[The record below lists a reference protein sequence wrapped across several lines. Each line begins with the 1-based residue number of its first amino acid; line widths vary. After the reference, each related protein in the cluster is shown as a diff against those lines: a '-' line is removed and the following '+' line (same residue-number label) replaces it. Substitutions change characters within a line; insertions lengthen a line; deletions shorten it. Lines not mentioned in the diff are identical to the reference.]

1 MQSFPGSPAASP
13 DRETDAPAA
22 AALDSDSA
30 ARHFASAFNHAPV
43 GMLLLAPDGRP
54 LRVNRAF
61 CELAGRG
68 EHEILAGGAALLH
81 PGDEAVEAGERAL
94 CLAGTQSAFRSEV
107 RLRHGRGELVW
118 VDLSCA
124 LVRGTGGEP
133 LHFIVQA
140 QDIGGRKRA
149 ELALRESE
157 ARFRSLTL
165 LSASWYWE
173 QDDQFRFVAFEGHPQ
188 EGRWRPDS
196 AALGLCRWDIAGLRP
211 VDGTWAAHRLD
222 VQAHRAFRE
231 LECVRVRPGR
241 PPVYVSISGE
251 PVFDEHDRFTGYRGT
266 TRDITA
272 AKALETH
279 LREAQGLLHMAARM
293 GRLGAWTYVAGQE
306 RMTWSDEL
314 CRLCEVDIGFAPTL
328 EQASAFLAPG
338 HRPLA
343 RSTLQRCLAAGE
355 GFDVETPVAL
365 AGGRTRWFRL
375 IGEAERD
382 GDGRVLRLHG
392 ACQDITGRRLAAEHT
407 RRQARQLTNTL
418 ERLTDGFFTLDRD
431 WRFTYLNPEAQR
443 LMARPRGDLLGRRI
457 TDEFPA
463 PGAGGILAHYRRAL
477 EENTVVQAEEFYEPL
492 DLWVQLKIYPSAE
505 GVAVYVRDVTERVR
519 GRQQLL
525 QLNAQL
531 EARVKERTAQLE
543 IANRELEAFSYAIA
557 HDLRAPLGAI
567 EGFGDCLQRL
577 AGPGLDERGRH
588 YLRRI
593 VAGVHHMR
601 ELTDGLLSLAS
612 LSQGS
617 LRAKPVDLSA
627 LAHAAVA
634 ACREGAPERRAEV
647 AIAPGLV
654 VRGDPRLLAHVI
666 DNLVG
671 NAWKFTSR
679 VACARI
685 EVGRLEGSPATYFV
699 RDNGA
704 GFDEAWAGKLFKPFQ
719 RLHTQDEFEG
729 TGIGLAIVRKV
740 VLLHGGGVRAES
752 VAGEGATFF
761 FTLG

>member
-1 MQSFPGSPAASP
+1 MTAADSPAAP
-13 DRETDAPAA
+13 AKREDDVLPAGGCGDAVH
-22 AALDSDSA
+22 DD
-30 ARHFASAFNHAPV
+30 ASAFHHAPV
-43 GMLLLAPDGRP
+43 GTLLMAADGRP
-54 LRVNRAF
+54 LRANPAF
-61 CELAGRG
+61 CQLAGHS
-68 EHEILAGGAALLH
+68 EQDIVAGGALPLH
-81 PGDEAVEAGERAL
+81 DEDRPTDQRERCR
-94 CLAGTQSAFRSEV
+94 CLAGEQAAFRHEV
-107 RLRHGRGELVW
+107 RYRRGGGELIW
-118 VDLSCA
+118 VDQSCT
-124 LVRGTGGEP
+124 LVRRQGGEP

-149 ELALRESE
+149 EQALRESQ

-165 LSASWYWE
+165 LSATWYWE
-173 QDDQFRFVAFEGHPQ
+173 QDEQFRFVSFEGHPL
-188 EGRWRPDS
+188 EGRWQPDS
-196 AALGLCRWDIAGLRP
+196 AALGLCRWEIAGLRP
-211 VDGTWAAHRLD
+211 VDGTWARHRLD
-222 VQAHRAFRE
+222 VQAHRPFRE
-231 LECVRVRPGR
+231 LECVQARPGR
-241 PPVYVSISGE
+241 APVYVSISGE
-251 PVFDEHDRFTGYRGT
+251 PVFDEHHRFTGYRGT
-266 TRDITA
+266 MQDITA

-328 EQASAFLAPG
+328 EQVGAFFAPG
-338 HRPLA
+338 HRPQA
-343 RSTLQRCLAAGE
+343 RSTLERCLDAGE
-355 GFDVETPVAL
+355 GFDVETPVTL
-365 AGGRTRWFRL
+365 ASGRTRWFRL
-375 IGEAERD
+375 IGQAECD
-382 GDGRVLRLHG
+382 DDGRVRRIHG
-392 ACQDITGRRLAAEHT
+392 ACQDITASREAAERT

-443 LMARPRGDLLGRRI
+443 LMARPREDLLGRRI
-457 TDEFPA
+457 TEEFPA

-477 EENTVVQAEEFYEPL
+477 AENTVVQAEEYYEPL

-505 GVAVYVRDVTERVR
+505 GVAVYVRDITERVR
-519 GRQQLL
+519 ARQQLL

-567 EGFGDCLQRL
+567 QGFGDCLQRL
-577 AGPGLDERGRH
+577 ADPGLDERGRH
-588 YLRRI
+588 YLQRI
-593 VAGVHHMR
+593 LAAVHHMR

-612 LSQGS
+612 LSHCS
-617 LRAKPVDLSA
+617 LRHKAVDLSA
-627 LAHAAVA
+627 LAQAAVA
-634 ACREGAPERRAEV
+634 ACRERAPQRRAEV

-654 VRGDPRLLAHVI
+654 VRSDPRLLAHVI

-679 VACARI
+679 VPCARI
-685 EVGRLEGSPATYFV
+685 EVGRLDGSPPRYFV

-704 GFDEAWAGKLFKPFQ
+704 GFDEAWAGKLFEPFQ
-719 RLHTQDEFEG
+719 RLHTQEEFEG

-740 VLLHGGGVRAES
+740 VLLHGGRVWAES
-752 VAGEGATFF
+752 VAGEGATFY
-761 FTLG
+761 FTLA

>member
-1 MQSFPGSPAASP
+1 M
-13 DRETDAPAA
+13 PAA
-22 AALDSDSA
+22 AESAKFKDDPFASNSDWAGA
-30 ARHFASAFNHAPV
+30 ADDYASAFHHAPL
-43 GMLLLAPDGRP
+43 GTLLMASDGRP
-54 LRVNRAF
+54 LRANQAF
-61 CELAGRG
+61 CELIGHSEQA
-68 EHEILAGGAALLH
+68 IVA
-81 PGDEAVEAGERAL
+81 AGEVPLHAEDHAIDRRERGR
-94 CLAGTQSAFRSEV
+94 CLAGEQATFRLEV
-107 RLRHGRGELVW
+107 RYRRGDGELVW
-118 VDLSCA
+118 ADQSCT
-124 LVRGTGGEP
+124 LVRGRGGKP
-133 LHFIVQA
+133 RHFIVQA

-149 ELALRESE
+149 ERALRESE

-173 QDDQFRFVAFEGHPQ
+173 QDDQFRFASFEGHLQ

-196 AALGLCRWDIAGLRP
+196 AVLGLCRWDIPGLRP
-211 VDGTWAAHRLD
+211 VDGTWTRHRLD

-241 PPVYVSISGE
+241 APVYVSISGE
-251 PVFDEHDRFTGYRGT
+251 AVFDEHGRFTGYRGT

-328 EQASAFLAPG
+328 EQASAFFAPG

-343 RSTLQRCLAAGE
+343 RSTLERCLVAGE
-355 GFDVETPVAL
+355 GFDVETPVAM
-365 AGGRTRWFRL
+365 ASGRARWFRL

-382 GDGRVLRLHG
+382 EDGRVCRIHG
-392 ACQDITGRRLAAEHT
+392 ACQDITGSRQAAEQT
-407 RRQARQLTNTL
+407 RRQARQLTKTL

-431 WRFTYLNPEAQR
+431 WRFTYVNPEAQR

-463 PGAGGILAHYRRAL
+463 HGAGGILAHYRRAL
-477 EENTVVQAEEFYEPL
+477 DENTVVQAEEFYEPL

-519 GRQQLL
+519 GREQLL

-531 EARVKERTAQLE
+531 EARVKERTARLE

-567 EGFGDCLQRL
+567 QGFGDCLQRL
-577 AGPGLDERGRH
+577 VGPQLDERGGH

-593 VAGVHHMR
+593 LAGVHHMR

-612 LSQGS
+612 LSRAS
-617 LRAKPVDLSA
+617 LRARPVDLSA
-627 LAHAAVA
+627 LAQAAVA
-634 ACREGAPERRAEV
+634 ACRERAPQRRAEV

-654 VRGDPRLLAHVI
+654 VRGDPRLLAHVV

-679 VACARI
+679 VPCARI
-685 EVGRLEGSPATYFV
+685 EVGGLDGSPATYFV

-704 GFDEAWAGKLFKPFQ
+704 GFDEAWAGKLFEPFQ
-719 RLHTQDEFEG
+719 RLHTQEEFEG

-740 VLLHGGGVRAES
+740 VLLHGGRVWAES
-752 VAGEGATFF
+752 AAGEGAAFF

>member
-1 MQSFPGSPAASP
+1 MPTAAN
-13 DRETDAPAA
+13 APAA
-22 AALDSDSA
+22 PAPEDDAFPAAGDGASGDY
-30 ARHFASAFNHAPV
+30 ASAFHHAPV
-43 GMLLLAPDGRP
+43 GTLLMAADGRP
-54 LRVNRAF
+54 LRANQAF
-61 CELAGRG
+61 CELTGQS
-68 EHEILAGGAALLH
+68 EQDIVAGGAVPLH
-81 PGDEAVEAGERAL
+81 AEDQATVLRERAL
-94 CLAGTQSAFRSEV
+94 CLAGEQATFRNEV
-107 RLRHGRGELVW
+107 RYRRGNGETVW
-118 VDLSCA
+118 ADQSCT
-124 LVRGTGGEP
+124 LVRGHRGEP
-133 LHFIVQA
+133 VHFIVQA

-149 ELALRESE
+149 EQALRESE

-173 QDDQFRFVAFEGHPQ
+173 QDDQFRFVSFEGHPQ

-211 VDGTWAAHRLD
+211 LDGTWARHRLD

-279 LREAQGLLHMAARM
+279 LRDAQGLLHMAARI
-293 GRLGAWTYVAGQE
+293 GRLGAWSYVAGQE

-314 CRLCEVDIGFAPTL
+314 CRLCEVDVGFAPTL
-328 EQASAFLAPG
+328 EQVFAFFAPA

-343 RSTLQRCLAAGE
+343 RSTVQRCLVEGE
-355 GFDVETPVAL
+355 GFDVETPA
-365 AGGRTRWFRL
+365 AMASGRTRWFRL

-382 GDGRVLRLHG
+382 DDGRVRRIHG
-392 ACQDITGRRLAAEHT
+392 ACQDITGSRQAAEHT

-477 EENTVVQAEEFYEPL
+477 DENTVVQAEEYYEPL

-519 GRQQLL
+519 SRQQLL

-531 EARVKERTAQLE
+531 EARVKERTARLE

-567 EGFGDCLQRL
+567 QGFGDSLQRVVG
-577 AGPGLDERGRH
+577 ASLDERGRH

-593 VAGVHHMR
+593 LAGVHHMR
-601 ELTDGLLSLAS
+601 ELTDGLLSLAG
-612 LSQGS
+612 LSRAS
-617 LRAKPVDLSA
+617 LRARPVDLSA
-627 LAHAAVA
+627 LAQAAVA
-634 ACREGAPERRAEV
+634 ACRERAPQRRAEV
-647 AIAPGLV
+647 AIAPGMV
-654 VRGDPRLLAHVI
+654 VRGDPRLLAHVM

-679 VACARI
+679 VPCARI
-685 EVGRLEGSPATYFV
+685 EVGRLDGSPPRYFV

-704 GFDEAWAGKLFKPFQ
+704 GFDEAWAGKLFEPFQ

-740 VLLHGGGVRAES
+740 VLLHGGRVWAES
-752 VAGEGATFF
+752 VAGEGATFY